1 MARVIA
7 TTNVVQS
14 AAGTRTRRWGPKRP
28 VRRGQVVVWALT
40 ALMCMLVLLPL
51 AYMLSM
57 SFTPEALT
65 GQWPLLPWPR
75 AWSLENYS
83 YILNAPDIFI
93 GRWYLNSIVI
103 TGVSTLLVLTIAT
116 FTAYGF
122 ARLRFPGRNVLFY
135 LCLSTLMIPFQA
147 TLLPIYLMFRDW
159 HLLNTYWS
167 IILPPLASVFGTFL
181 LRQAFLSFPRELE
194 EAAIVDGCNKLSV
207 LWRIILPN
215 STSTLVAVAVI
226 TFLGVWNDIFWPLIA
241 LSDQKMYTLSMSLA
255 LLNQEYYGTPG
266 PGVGMAAGV
275 LGSVPILI
283 FYFIFQRRIIEGF
296 AMSGLKG

>member
-7 TTNVVQS
+7 ATN
-14 AAGTRTRRWGPKRP
+14 AGRTVTRTRGR
-28 VRRGQVVVWALT
+28 VRRGQLVVWALT
-40 ALMCMLVLLPL
+40 AVLCILVLLPL
-51 AYMLSM
+51 AYMVSM
-57 SFTPEALT
+57 SFTPESLID
-65 GQWPLLPWPR
+65 QWPLLPWPR
-75 AWSLENYS
+75 AWSLENYK
-83 YILNAPDIFI
+83 YILNAPDVFI

-103 TGVSTLLVLTIAT
+103 TGVSTLLVLALSTI
-116 FTAYGF
+116 TAYGF

-135 LCLSTLMIPFQA
+135 ICLSTLMIPFQA
-147 TLLPIYLMFRDW
+147 TLLPIYLMFRDA
-159 HLLNTYWS
+159 HLLNTYWA

-181 LRQAFLSFPRELE
+181 LRQFFLSFPRELE
-194 EAAIVDGCNKLSV
+194 EAAIVDGCSKFSV

-215 STSTLVAVAVI
+215 STSALVAVAVI
-226 TFLGVWNDIFWPLIA
+226 TFLGIWNDVFWPLIA
-241 LSDQKMYTLSMSLA
+241 LSDQQMYTLSMSLA

>member
-1 MARVIA
+1 
-7 TTNVVQS
+7 
-14 AAGTRTRRWGPKRP
+14 
-28 VRRGQVVVWALT
+28 VRRGQLVVWALT
-40 ALMCMLVLLPL
+40 AVLCILVLLPL
-51 AYMLSM
+51 AYMVAM
-57 SFTPEALT
+57 SFTPESLIDN
-65 GQWPLLPWPR
+65 WPLLPWPR
-75 AWSLENYS
+75 AWSLENYK
-83 YILNAPDIFI
+83 YILNAPDVFI

-103 TGVSTLLVLTIAT
+103 TGVSTLLVLAISTV
-116 FTAYGF
+116 TAYGF

-135 LCLSTLMIPFQA
+135 ICLSTLMVPFQA
-147 TLLPIYLMFRDW
+147 TLLPIYLMMRNF
-159 HLLNTYWS
+159 HLLNTYWA

-181 LRQAFLSFPRELE
+181 LRQFFLSFPRELE
-194 EAAIVDGCNKLSV
+194 EAAIVDGCSKFSV

-215 STSTLVAVAVI
+215 STSALVAVAVI
-226 TFLGVWNDIFWPLIA
+226 TFLGIWNDVFWPLIA
-241 LSDQKMYTLSMSLA
+241 LSDQQMYTLSMSLA